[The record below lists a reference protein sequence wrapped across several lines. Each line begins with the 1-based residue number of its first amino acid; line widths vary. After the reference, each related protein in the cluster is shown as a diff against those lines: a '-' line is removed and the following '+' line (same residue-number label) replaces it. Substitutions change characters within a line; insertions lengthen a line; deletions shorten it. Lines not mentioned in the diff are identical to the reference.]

1 LIFLKNYDIIYY
13 NQKKRGKKIMMTV
26 IYLDDYGRKHI
37 TTLQEVWELNILK
50 ERFSL
55 IKVEVLNEKQNTT

>member
-1 LIFLKNYDIIYY
+1 
-13 NQKKRGKKIMMTV
+13 MMTV

-50 ERFSL
+50 DRFSL
-55 IKVEVLNEKQNTT
+55 VKVEVLNEKQNTA